1 MNTARRIML
10 LAAACLGAAFFA
22 PAPAAAQA
30 GDTPW
35 YMPQP
40 WMTPKSTA
48 PRVASRPG
56 YYGHAKHNQYGYGGF
71 SNGCYGACGY
81 VRGTIVT
88 GSGVVVFQ
96 PRVVIY
102 DPRVFAV
109 VPRNTFLVTQGGL
122 VATGGGFII
131 RQNPAVQRQK
141 AIAALPK
148 DFLKR
153 HPSLQNGLPLRN
165 SLALKGRST
174 PMMSRQNG
182 VRIFTPNPSY

>member
-30 GDTPW
+30 ADTPW
-35 YMPQP
+35 LMPQP

-56 YYGHAKHNQYGYGGF
+56 YYGHAKHNQYAYGGF

-102 DPRVFAV
+102 DPRMFSV
-109 VPRNTFLVTQGGL
+109 VPRNSILVTQ
-122 VATGGGFII
+122 GGFII
-131 RQNPAVQRQK
+131 RQNPAAQRQK
-141 AIAALPK
+141 AISALPK
-148 DFLKR
+148 EFLKR
-153 HPSLQNGLPLRN
+153 HPSLQNGLPLQNTCRRK
-165 SLALKGRST
+165 A
-174 PMMSRQNG
+174 SR
-182 VRIFTPNPSY
+182 RR